1 MAVHHR
7 HLRTTAA
14 ALVVGLLVLLSGC
27 NEDAA
32 PGDAS
37 MGGPASSTASPEADP
52 LAGAPSVDACYKM
65 NIEKTLAATNN
76 SNPVECYSD
85 HTTLTYYVGTFPDDA
100 VEPDPDVMA
109 KECGKRLGKA
119 MGLSKKQLVSS
130 IFETIY
136 FEPTTTQWSS
146 GARWYR
152 CDARAESGGK
162 LRLLPSGSTPVLYDG
177 VPDEFTR
184 CVDNRNGQ
192 GLYVTCNK
200 RARLPLGRLL
210 PGQGRQDL
218 PRPRELP
225 EAGQGLLQVHR
236 QRRLLG
242 HLAAGAPL
250 EHRRP
255 RHELLQED
263 DRLTPAARSVR
274 AVSPR
279 PARAPRARA

>member
-14 ALVVGLLVLLSGC
+14 TVVVGLLVLMSGC
-27 NEDAA
+27 NEDAG
-32 PGDAS
+32 PGTAS
-37 MGGPASSTASPEADP
+37 MGGPASSTATPEADP
-52 LAGAPSVDACYKM
+52 LAGAPAVDACYKM
-65 NIEKTLAATNN
+65 NIARTEAQTNN

-109 KECGKRLGKA
+109 KECQKRLAAA
-119 MGLSKKQLVSS
+119 MGLTRKQLVSS
-130 IFETIY
+130 IFEPVY

-162 LRLLPSGSTPVLYDG
+162 LRLMPSGSAPVLYDG

-200 RARLPLGRLL
+200 GHDYRWAGYFQAKGGKNYPSRANFEK
-210 PGQGRQDL
+210 QGKGCYKFT
-218 PRPRELP
+218 
-225 EAGQGLLQVHR
+225 AN
-236 QRRLLG
+236 
-242 HLAAGAPL
+242 GAYWVTWPL
-250 EHRRP
+250 EPQWDAGSR
-255 RHELLQED
+255 D
-263 DRLTPAARSVR
+263 MNCYKKTTG
-274 AVSPR
+274 
-279 PARAPRARA
+279 